1 MAGLNLRT
9 DPDGVIRALTQ
20 VEGERWLERQK
31 KGDFKGYSV
40 FDAIAKLKEAKGPG
54 SDFGI
59 AIIYGADGW
68 HRYRVAADGT
78 VTFSGMQSTGPEAT
92 ERARKAGFGIF

>member
-1 MAGLNLRT
+1 MAGLNLKT

-40 FDAIAKLKEAKGPG
+40 FDAIAKLKDVKSP
-54 SDFGI
+54 SDFGV

-68 HRYRVAADGT
+68 TRYRVAADGS
-78 VTFSGMQSTGPEAT
+78 VRFSEMQSTGPEAT
-92 ERARKAGFGIF
+92 ERARKAGFEMF